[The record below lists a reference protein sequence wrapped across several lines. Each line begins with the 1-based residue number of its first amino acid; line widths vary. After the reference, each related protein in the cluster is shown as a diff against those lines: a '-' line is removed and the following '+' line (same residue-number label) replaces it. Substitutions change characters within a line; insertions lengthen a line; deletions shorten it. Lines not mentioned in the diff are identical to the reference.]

1 MVIVLAAPGQGSQSQ
16 GFLAPWLEVDGVRDH
31 LGELGEAAMVDLIA
45 HGTVSDDDTI
55 RDTKIAQPLIV
66 AASIVTARVLLDG
79 RRERVGAVA
88 GHSVG
93 EFAAAAVAGILSDAD
108 ALSLVGVRGRAMA
121 DEAAKVQTGMSA
133 LLGGDSAEIDARL
146 AELGLFP
153 ANMNGGGQVVV
164 AGAKDA
170 LATLAENPPA
180 GARVIPLSVAGA
192 FHTSYMAG
200 AVETLRTA
208 AAQVEAN
215 NPTIAIYTNND
226 GSRVTGGSR
235 YLDLLVGQVSS
246 PVRWDLCMDSFAA
259 DGVTGVIELLPAGAL
274 VGLVK
279 RAIKGTPT
287 VAIKTPDDIAT
298 AIELLEAS

>member
-1 MVIVLAAPGQGSQSQ
+1 MIVVAAPGQGSQSQ
-16 GFLAPWLEVDGVRDH
+16 GFLAPWLDVDGVRET
-31 LGELGEAAMVDLIA
+31 LGTLGEAAKVDLIT
-45 HGTVSDDDTI
+45 HGTVSDDETI

-66 AASIVTARVLLDG
+66 AASIVTGGLLLAG
-79 RRERVGAVA
+79 RRERVGALA

-93 EFAAAAVAGILSDAD
+93 EFAAAALAGILSNVD
-108 ALSLVGVRGRAMA
+108 ALALVGVRGRAMA
-121 DEAAKVQTGMSA
+121 DEAAKIETGMSA
-133 LLGGDSAEIDARL
+133 LLGGEADDISARL

-170 LATLAENPPA
+170 LAALAENPPA

-192 FHTSYMAG
+192 FHTSFMGG
-200 AVETLRTA
+200 AVETLRSA
-208 AAQVEAN
+208 SEGVVASD
-215 NPTIAIYTNND
+215 PTLPIYTNKD
-226 GSRVTGGSR
+226 GSRVSSGSD
-235 YLDLLVGQVSS
+235 YVDLLVGQVSN
-246 PVRWDLCMDSFAA
+246 PVRWDLCMESFAT
-259 DGVTGVIELLPAGAL
+259 DNVTGVIELAPAGAL

-287 VAIKTPDDIAT
+287 VAIKTPDDLPA

>member
-1 MVIVLAAPGQGSQSQ
+1 MIVVAAPGQGSQSQ
-16 GFLAPWLEVDGVRDH
+16 GFLAPWLEVDGVREL
-31 LGELGEAAMVDLIA
+31 LGNLGEAAKVDLIT

-66 AASIVTARVLLDG
+66 AASVVTGGLLLAG
-79 RRERVGAVA
+79 RRDRVGALA

-93 EFAAAAVAGILSDAD
+93 EFAAAALAGILRDED
-108 ALSLVGVRGRAMA
+108 ALALVGVRGRAMA
-121 DEAAKVQTGMSA
+121 DEAAKIETGMSA
-133 LLGGDSAEIDARL
+133 LLGGEADDITARL
-146 AELGLFP
+146 DDLGLFP

-170 LATLAENPPA
+170 LAALAENPPT

-192 FHTSYMAG
+192 FHTTYMGG
-200 AVETLRTA
+200 AVETLRA
-208 AAQVEAN
+208 AAADVTATD
-215 NPTIAIYTNND
+215 PTLPIYTNKD
-226 GSRVTGGSR
+226 GSRVTSGSA
-235 YLDLLVGQVSS
+235 YVDVLVGQVSN
-246 PVRWDLCMDSFAA
+246 PVRWDLCMESFAT
-259 DGVTGVIELLPAGAL
+259 DGVTGVIELAPAGAL

-287 VAIKTPDDIAT
+287 VAIKTPDDLPA

>member
-1 MVIVLAAPGQGSQSQ
+1 MIVVVAPGQGSQSQ

-31 LGELGEAAMVDLIA
+31 LGALGEAAKVDLIT

-55 RDTKIAQPLIV
+55 RDTQIAQPLIV

-79 RRERVGAVA
+79 RRDRVAAVA

-93 EFAAAAVAGILSDAD
+93 EFAAASIAGVLTESD

-121 DEAAKVQTGMSA
+121 AEAAKIETGMSA
-133 LLGGDSAEIDARL
+133 LLGGDQADIDARL

-164 AGAKDA
+164 AGAKDKLAA
-170 LATLAENPPA
+170 LSENPPA
-180 GARVIPLSVAGA
+180 GSRVIPLSVAGA

-200 AVETLRTA
+200 AVEVLREA
-208 AAQVEAN
+208 ASAIVTDD
-215 NPTIAIYTNND
+215 PTIPIYTNRD
-226 GSRVTGGSR
+226 GTRVASGDIYR
-235 YLDLLVGQVSS
+235 DLLVGQVSN
-246 PVRWDLCMDSFAA
+246 PVRWDMCMQSFAD
-259 DGVTGVIELLPAGAL
+259 DGVTGVVELAPAGAL

-287 VAIKTPDDIAT
+287 VAIKTPDDLAA

>member
-1 MVIVLAAPGQGSQSQ
+1 MIVVVAPGQGSQSQ
-16 GFLAPWLEVDGVRDH
+16 GFLAPWLEVDGVREQ
-31 LGELGEAAMVDLIA
+31 LGELGEAAEVDLIA

-93 EFAAAAVAGILSDAD
+93 EFAAAAVAGILSNTD

-121 DEAAKVQTGMSA
+121 DEAAKIETGMSA
-133 LLGGDSAEIDARL
+133 LLGGTQPDIDERL

-170 LATLAENPPA
+170 LAALAENPPA
-180 GARVIPLSVAGA
+180 GTRVIPLSVAGA
-192 FHTSYMAG
+192 FHTAYMAG
-200 AVETLRTA
+200 AVETLRDA
-208 AAQVEAN
+208 AAAVSTN
-215 NPTIAIYTNND
+215 DPTIPIYTNKD
-226 GSRVTGGSR
+226 GSRVASGDAYR
-235 YLDLLVGQVSS
+235 DLLVGQVSN
-246 PVRWDLCMDSFAA
+246 PVRWDLCMDAFAA
-259 DGVTGVIELLPAGAL
+259 DGVTGVIELAPAGAL
-274 VGLVK
+274 IGLVK

-287 VAIKTPDDIAT
+287 VAIKSPDDIAA

>member
-1 MVIVLAAPGQGSQSQ
+1 MIVVVAPGQGSQSQ
-16 GFLAPWLEVDGVRDH
+16 GFLSPWLEVAGVREH
-31 LGELGEAAMVDLIA
+31 LGELGEAAKVDLIA
-45 HGTVSDDDTI
+45 HGTTSDDDTI

-66 AASIVTARVLLDG
+66 AASIVTARVVLNE
-79 RRERVGAVA
+79 RRDLVGAVA

-93 EFAAAAVAGILSDAD
+93 EFAAAAVAGILSDSD
-108 ALSLVGVRGRAMA
+108 ALTLVGVRGRAMA
-121 DEAAKVQTGMSA
+121 DEASKISTSMSA
-133 LLGGDSAEIDARL
+133 LLGGDSTDIDARL

-164 AGAKDA
+164 AGAKDK
-170 LATLAENPPA
+170 LAELAENPPT

-200 AVETLRTA
+200 AVDVLRDAAETVAT
-208 AAQVEAN
+208 N
-215 NPTIAIYTNND
+215 DPTIPIYTNRD
-226 GSRVTGGSR
+226 GSRVTSGATYR
-235 YLDLLVGQVSS
+235 DLLVGQVSN
-246 PVRWDLCMDSFAA
+246 PVRWDLCMESFAN
-259 DGVTGVIELLPAGAL
+259 DGVTGVIELAPAGAL

-287 VAIKTPDDIAT
+287 VAIKTPDDIAA

>member
-1 MVIVLAAPGQGSQSQ
+1 MIVVAAPGQGSQSQ
-16 GFLAPWLEVDGVRDH
+16 GFLAPWLEVDGVREL
-31 LGELGEAAMVDLIA
+31 LGNLGEAAKVDLIT

-66 AASIVTARVLLDG
+66 AASVVTGGLLLAG
-79 RRERVGAVA
+79 RRDRVGALA

-93 EFAAAAVAGILSDAD
+93 EFAAAALAGILRDED
-108 ALSLVGVRGRAMA
+108 ALALVGVRGRAMA
-121 DEAAKVQTGMSA
+121 DEAAKIETGMSA
-133 LLGGDSAEIDARL
+133 LLGGEADDITARL
-146 AELGLFP
+146 DDLGLFP

-170 LATLAENPPA
+170 LAALAENPPT

-192 FHTSYMAG
+192 FHTTYMGG
-200 AVETLRTA
+200 AVETLRA
-208 AAQVEAN
+208 AAADVTATD
-215 NPTIAIYTNND
+215 PTLPIYTNKD
-226 GSRVTGGSR
+226 GSRVTSGSA
-235 YLDLLVGQVSS
+235 YVDLLVGQVSN
-246 PVRWDLCMDSFAA
+246 PVRWDLCMESFAT
-259 DGVTGVIELLPAGAL
+259 DGVTGVIELAPAGAL

-287 VAIKTPDDIAT
+287 VAIKTPDDLPA